1 MEVRSHTKHEWIS
14 LICALLEP
22 AVLLFNKQF
31 LTLFTWK
38 LVVCVRERE
47 STTKEE
53 DMGAC
58 YINSAYHDLAFIQA
72 GSKTNQY

>member
-22 AVLLFNKQF
+22 AVLLFKQF

-38 LVVCVRERE
+38 LVVCVCVRERE
-47 STTKEE
+47 RENLPQRKRIWVHAILIVLVMT
-53 DMGAC
+53 
-58 YINSAYHDLAFIQA
+58 LLIQA
-72 GSKTNQY
+72 GSKD